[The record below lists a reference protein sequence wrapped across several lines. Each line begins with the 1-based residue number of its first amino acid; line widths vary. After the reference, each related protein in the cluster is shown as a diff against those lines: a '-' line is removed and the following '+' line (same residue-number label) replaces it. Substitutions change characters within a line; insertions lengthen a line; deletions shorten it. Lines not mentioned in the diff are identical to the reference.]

1 MEKKEFSID
10 IHAPKEK
17 VWDVLFSD
25 RTYSKWTSVF
35 AEGSSVTTD
44 GWKKGTQVQ
53 FHDGKGSGM
62 ISKIADNVPNE
73 YMSIEHLGMIKDGKE
88 DYDSPEIK
96 SWAGAKENYTL
107 KSSNGDTKL
116 VVDIDLADEWKDY
129 MNNTWPKA
137 LEKVKELAEN

>member
-10 IHAPKEK
+10 IHAPREK

-35 AEGSSVTTD
+35 AEGSSVKTD
-44 GWKKGTQVQ
+44 NWKKGSQIQ
-53 FHDGKGSGM
+53 FVDGKGNGM
-62 ISKIADNVPNE
+62 LSKIADNVPNE

-107 KSSNGDTKL
+107 KSNNGNTKL
-116 VVDIDLADEWKDY
+116 VVDMELADEWKDY
-129 MNNTWPKA
+129 MMNAWPKA

>member
-1 MEKKEFSID
+1 
-10 IHAPKEK
+10 
-17 VWDVLFSD
+17 
-25 RTYSKWTSVF
+25 
-35 AEGSSVTTD
+35 
-44 GWKKGTQVQ
+44 
-53 FHDGKGSGM
+53 M

-129 MNNTWPKA
+129 MNKTWPKA

>member
-10 IHAPKEK
+10 IHAPREK
-17 VWDVLFSD
+17 VWDVLFSE
-25 RTYSKWTSVF
+25 RTYPKWTSVF
-35 AEGSSVTTD
+35 AEGSSVKTD

-116 VVDIDLADEWKDY
+116 VVDMELADEWKDY
-129 MNNTWPKA
+129 FNETWPKA
-137 LEKVKELAEN
+137 LKKVKELAEN